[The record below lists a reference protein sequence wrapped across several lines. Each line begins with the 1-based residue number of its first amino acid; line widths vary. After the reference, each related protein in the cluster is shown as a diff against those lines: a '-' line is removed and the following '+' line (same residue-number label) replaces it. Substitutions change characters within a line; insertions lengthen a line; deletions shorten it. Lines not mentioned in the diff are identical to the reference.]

1 MAPEDFFPRLLSQ
14 QKDAQHFLIQTFNPR
29 IFFYFRARIKNETN
43 YHDLVQEVFSAFF
56 NGVNGGKVRDEQS
69 IAPFIF
75 GIAKRVMFNYFHQ
88 KKRDSN
94 LQKKIE
100 GTCNTSY
107 DFRETERL
115 ENEQLITV
123 LNQQIERLNGIDRTI
138 LKEFYLKEQS
148 IGEVAAHLGRSK
160 HYISV
165 RKERAIK
172 KLKHEMARKKPIY
185 GS

>member
-1 MAPEDFFPRLLSQ
+1 MAPEEFFSRLLGQ
-14 QKDAQHFLIQTFNPR
+14 QKEAQHSLIQTFHPR

-43 YHDLVQEVFSAFF
+43 YQDLVQEVFSAFF
-56 NGVNGGKVRDEQS
+56 TGVKNGKIREEQS

-75 GIAKRVMFNYFHQ
+75 GIAKRVMYNYFYQ

-94 LQKKIE
+94 LQKKVE
-100 GTCNTSY
+100 GNCNTSY
-107 DFRETERL
+107 DFREAERL
-115 ENEQLITV
+115 ENDQLTAV
-123 LNQQIERLNGIDRTI
+123 LNQRIERLNGIDRTI
-138 LKEFYLKEQS
+138 LKEFYLKEKS
-148 IGEVAAHLGRSK
+148 IGEVAARLGRSK

-172 KLKHEMARKKPIY
+172 KLKREMEKQKTVY

>member
-1 MAPEDFFPRLLSQ
+1 MTPNEFFSGLLSQ
-14 QKDAQHFLIQTFNPR
+14 RKESQNSLIETFNPR

-56 NGVNGGKVRDEQS
+56 NGVKNGKVRDEQS

-75 GIAKRVMFNYFHQ
+75 GIARRVMYNFFYQ
-88 KKRDSN
+88 KKRASN
-94 LQKKIE
+94 LQKKINDN
-100 GTCNTSY
+100 CDASY

-115 ENEQLITV
+115 ENEQLIAT
-123 LNQQIERLNGIDRTI
+123 LNQMIGGLSDIDRII
-138 LKEFYLKEQS
+138 LREFYLKEKS
-148 IGEVAAHLGRSK
+148 VGEVAAELGKSK

-172 KLKHEMARKKPIY
+172 KIKREIVKRKSVFI
-185 GS
+185 